1 MNNYKKLIPFI
12 MLWEEGV
19 KTSLYNKL
27 GWDSYFAE
35 CKKRG
40 IHLDPNDSGG
50 ATICGITIGTY
61 SSYLRKKGSEEKA
74 TPESLVLIGADEW
87 LDIYKTMFW
96 DRCKGDLIESQAIAD
111 MIVDWCWTSGA
122 YALKR
127 VQRFVGASPDGVIGP
142 KSVAA
147 INAKIGEDYR
157 PFLSALTAERIVYY
171 KGIAH
176 NNPRNKKFLNGWINR
191 ANACQQ
197 WK

>member
-1 MNNYKKLIPFI
+1 MNNYRKLIPFL

-27 GWDSYFAE
+27 GWQDYFAE

-50 ATICGITIGTY
+50 ATICGITLGTFAQY
-61 SSYLRKKGSEEKA
+61 RKLKGLEKP
-74 TPESLVLIGADEW
+74 TPEDLVLISGPQW

-96 DRCKGDLIESQAIAD
+96 DKCQGDKIESQAIAD
-111 MIVDWCWTSGA
+111 MIVDWYWTSGS
-122 YALKR
+122 YAAKR
-127 VQRFVGASPDGVIGP
+127 VQKLVGAYADGIIGP

-157 PFLSALTAERIVYY
+157 PFLSALTDERIDYY
-171 KGIAH
+171 KGIVKHHPAK
-176 NNPRNKKFLNGWINR
+176 KKFLNGWINR
-191 ANACQQ
+191 ANACKE